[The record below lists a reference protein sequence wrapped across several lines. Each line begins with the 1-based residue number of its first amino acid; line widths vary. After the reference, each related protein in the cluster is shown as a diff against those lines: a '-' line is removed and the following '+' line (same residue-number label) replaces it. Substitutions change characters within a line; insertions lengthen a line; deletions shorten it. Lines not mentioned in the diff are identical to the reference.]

1 MLLILNFIH
10 ILGLGCSSS
19 SSSNVRHEKSTSCKN
34 TFESFQFTEE
44 QLEQIELIGAL
55 PPKESLLPDLLSQTG
70 LYSDIVS
77 HEIHE
82 AMLHYTPQYQLWSDG
97 EDKDRWIYIPECEL
111 IDSSDP
117 DDWIFPVGT
126 RFFKEFRRD
135 GKKIETRIITRFGPF
150 KRDFAYASYIWNH
163 EETEAIRIGETGQ
176 MNALGTGHNIP
187 SKQQCLQ
194 CHGSY
199 SFGGGRPSRG
209 LGFST
214 LQLNHED
221 TQTNL
226 ETLIIQNKLTVVPQL
241 DVNFPGSNIEKDALG
256 YLHANC
262 GNCHNDSPDG
272 IPHNDLNLWVNT
284 FDSTVEQTG
293 TWKTAVN
300 QPTSGFKDQH
310 TTLRIDT
317 INPQKSALLYR
328 MTERGNIAQM
338 PPIASTIHD
347 LTGIETVR
355 AWIEEL
361 Q

>member
-1 MLLILNFIH
+1 MVGPPAFGDWCGAPCKSLSGLADEFTRCALRSGMILN
-10 ILGLGCSSS
+10 
-19 SSSNVRHEKSTSCKN
+19 
-34 TFESFQFTEE
+34 
-44 QLEQIELIGAL
+44 
-55 PPKESLLPDLLSQTG
+55 
-70 LYSDIVS
+70 
-77 HEIHE
+77 
-82 AMLHYTPQYQLWSDG
+82 
-97 EDKDRWIYIPECEL
+97 
-111 IDSSDP
+111 
-117 DDWIFPVGT
+117 
-126 RFFKEFRRD
+126 
-135 GKKIETRIITRFGPF
+135 
-150 KRDFAYASYIWNH
+150 
-163 EETEAIRIGETGQ
+163 
-176 MNALGTGHNIP
+176 
-187 SKQQCLQ
+187 
-194 CHGSY
+194 
-199 SFGGGRPSRG
+199 RG
-209 LGFST
+209 
-214 LQLNHED
+214 
-221 TQTNL
+221 QTNL